1 LSFGRKD
8 VLVNQ
13 LQMVKNVPQD
23 IVVRR
28 TPQSFMVMKRLGDI
42 IGSII
47 AIILTFPIVVVC
59 CILIVLDSHGSPIFI
74 QERLGLHG
82 NRFKMIKLR
91 TMKVNA
97 EEKGVQWASKND
109 QRITRVGHFLRKKRF
124 DEIPQL
130 LNILMGEMAFVGP
143 RPERPCFYSEF
154 EKTIPHFRCRL
165 EVKPGLTGWAQ
176 IMGGYELLPEQKF
189 HLDLE
194 YINKTSLWFDIYII
208 MKTFKVIFTG
218 EGAR

>member
-1 LSFGRKD
+1 
-8 VLVNQ
+8 
-13 LQMVKNVPQD
+13 MVKNVPQE
-23 IVVRR
+23 IVESRA
-28 TPQSFMVMKRLGDI
+28 PQSFMMMKRIGDI
-42 IGSII
+42 LGSIVG
-47 AIILTFPIVVVC
+47 IILSFPIVVVC

-82 NRFKMIKLR
+82 NSFRMIKLR
-91 TMKVNA
+91 TMKENA
-97 EEKGVQWASKND
+97 EEKGVQWASQND
-109 QRITRVGHFLRKKRF
+109 PRITRVGHFLRKTRV

-130 LNILMGEMAFVGP
+130 LNILMGEMSFVGP

-176 IMGGYELLPEQKF
+176 IMGGYDLLPEQKF
-189 HLDLE
+189 QLDLE
-194 YINKTSLWFDIYII
+194 YIKKACLWFDIYII